1 MSDHESDR
9 EDLLAKMA
17 KQRQQLPDK
26 IKRLERTA
34 DAVRFLCVWFLEHL
48 HFSFLHIFAE

>member
-1 MSDHESDR
+1 MSDHESDHESDR

-34 DAVRFLCVWFLEHL
+34 ETVRFL
-48 HFSFLHIFAE
+48 